1 MSTSGLMRA
10 VPRARG
16 GAPSSRACAR
26 ARRCPDDAAVVLA
39 ARLALGDADL
49 ARIRESSRPPPGR
62 GSRSARRDRRDVA
75 RDAEH
80 RQAIAA
86 VGRELEREVDVVE
99 IEVLADVAP
108 DRRIARAR
116 GARVVLRK
124 PELARRAQH
133 AARFDAAQL
142 RLLDLQAGSFAPIE
156 AHGTFCP
163 PPRSARRRRS

>member
-1 MSTSGLMRA
+1 VR
-10 VPRARG
+10 RARVD
-16 GAPSSRACAR
+16 AL
-26 ARRCPDDAAVVLA
+26 DDAAVVLA
-39 ARLALGDADL
+39 ARLALGDRISRASGNRRGHRL
-49 ARIRESSRPPPGR
+49 AAAAAAP
-62 GSRSARRDRRDVA
+62 SAVIGRDVA

-142 RLLDLQAGSFAPIE
+142 RLLDLQAGSFAPIK